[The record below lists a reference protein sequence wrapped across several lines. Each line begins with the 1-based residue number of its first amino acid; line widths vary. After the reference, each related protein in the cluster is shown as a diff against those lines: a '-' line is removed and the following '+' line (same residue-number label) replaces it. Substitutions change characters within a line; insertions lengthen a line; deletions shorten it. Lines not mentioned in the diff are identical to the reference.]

1 MNNVPKYNQCPPR
14 MEDGRFFTD
23 YRPRCVVDSTIRSQN
38 NIQNNFDYRM
48 FLINNGEKMIENFRI
63 EAVKKN
69 KCEACDN
76 KGAKYVYPIKKAY

>member
-48 FLINNGEKMIENFRI
+48 FLINNGEKMIQNFRV